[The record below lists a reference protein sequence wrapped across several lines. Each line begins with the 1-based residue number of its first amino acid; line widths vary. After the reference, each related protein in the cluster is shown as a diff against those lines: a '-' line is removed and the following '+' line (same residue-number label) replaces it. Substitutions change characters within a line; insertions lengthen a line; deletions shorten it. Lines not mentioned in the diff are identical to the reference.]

1 MPTDLIFSI
10 SVAGNTIGTKQA
22 GASMRHAVVAA
33 QSKGQRMTFDQFHA
47 LAALARLREGSR
59 AYKGAWLFFMH
70 KITQQDAAQQAGCRQ
85 STVSAAVRKIRA
97 AQRLANHGAD
107 RH

>member
-1 MPTDLIFSI
+1 M
-10 SVAGNTIGTKQA
+10 VAANTIGTKQA
-22 GASMRHAVVAA
+22 SVSIPHAVAVA
-33 QSKGQRMTFDQFHA
+33 QSKGLIMQFDQFEA
-47 LAALARLREGSR
+47 LAVLARLKQGGK
-59 AYKGAWLFFMH
+59 AWKGAWLFFVH
-70 KITQQDAAQQAGCRQ
+70 KSNQKIAAEQAGCRQ

>member
-1 MPTDLIFSI
+1 MP
-10 SVAGNTIGTKQA
+10 SVAVNTIGTKQA
-22 GASMRHAVVAA
+22 GASMPHAVAVA
-33 QSKGQRMTFDQFHA
+33 QFKGLIMRFDQFHA
-47 LAALARLREGSR
+47 LAALARLQESGKAWR
-59 AYKGAWLFFMH
+59 GAWLFFVH
-70 KITQQDAAQQAGCRQ
+70 KQTQQQAAQQAGCRQ

>member
-1 MPTDLIFSI
+1 MQ
-10 SVAGNTIGTKQA
+10 QA
-22 GASMRHAVVAA
+22 GASMRHAVAVALF
-33 QSKGQRMTFDQFHA
+33 KGLIMRFDQFHA
-47 LAALARLREGSR
+47 LAALARLKESGK
-59 AYKGAWLFFMH
+59 AWKGAWLFFMH
-70 KITQQDAAQQAGCRQ
+70 KITQVEAAKQAGCRQ

>member
-1 MPTDLIFSI
+1 MIRADIARSP
-10 SVAGNTIGTKQA
+10 VMQQA
-22 GASMRHAVVAA
+22 GASMRHAAAVALF
-33 QSKGQRMTFDQFHA
+33 KGLIMRFDQFHA
-47 LAALARLREGSR
+47 LAALARLQENSK

>member
-1 MPTDLIFSI
+1 MW
-10 SVAGNTIGTKQA
+10 QA
-22 GASMRHAVVAA
+22 GASMRPAVAVAR
-33 QSKGQRMTFDQFHA
+33 SKGQRMQLDQFQA
-47 LAALARLREGSR
+47 LAALARLQAGSK
-59 AYKGAWLFFMH
+59 AYK
-70 KITQQDAAQQAGCRQ
+70 AAQQVIVNRLTQQTAAELTQCRQ

>member
-1 MPTDLIFSI
+1 MHRCTMLWLLH
-10 SVAGNTIGTKQA
+10 NL
-22 GASMRHAVVAA
+22 R
-33 QSKGQRMTFDQFHA
+33 GQNMQFDQFEA
-47 LAALARLREGSR
+47 LAALARLKPGS
-59 AYKGAWLFFMH
+59 KAWLSAKLCIVFNR
-70 KITQQDAAQQAGCRQ
+70 TQQNAAALVECRQ

>member
-1 MPTDLIFSI
+1 M
-10 SVAGNTIGTKQA
+10 
-22 GASMRHAVVAA
+22 AVA
-33 QSKGQRMTFDQFHA
+33 QSKGLTMTFDQFHA
-47 LAALARLREGSR
+47 LAALARLKQGGK
-59 AYKGAWLFFMH
+59 AWQGAWLFFVH
-70 KITQQDAAQQAGCRQ
+70 KSSQQIAAQQAGCRQ

>member
-1 MPTDLIFSI
+1 M
-10 SVAGNTIGTKQA
+10 K
-22 GASMRHAVVAA
+22 
-33 QSKGQRMTFDQFHA
+33 FDQFHA
-47 LAALARLREGSR
+47 LAALARLREGSKAWR
-59 AYKGAWLFFMH
+59 SAWLFFVH
-70 KITQQDAAQQAGCRQ
+70 KQTQTEAAQQAGCRQ

>member
-1 MPTDLIFSI
+1 MLGRLMLLLSC
-10 SVAGNTIGTKQA
+10 SYL
-22 GASMRHAVVAA
+22 
-33 QSKGQRMTFDQFHA
+33 KGQIMTFDQFHA
-47 LAALARLREGSR
+47 LAALARLREGSK

>member
-1 MPTDLIFSI
+1 M
-10 SVAGNTIGTKQA
+10 Q
-22 GASMRHAVVAA
+22 
-33 QSKGQRMTFDQFHA
+33 FDQFHA
-47 LAALARLREGSR
+47 LARLARLQENSK
-59 AYKGAWLFFMH
+59 AWQGAWLFFMH
-70 KITQQDAAQQAGCRQ
+70 KVTQLEAAEQAGCRQ

>member
-1 MPTDLIFSI
+1 MQ
-10 SVAGNTIGTKQA
+10 QA
-22 GASMRHAVVAA
+22 GASMRPAADAA
-33 QSKGQRMTFDQFHA
+33 QSKGLRMTFDQFHA
-47 LAALARLREGSR
+47 LAALARLQENSK

-70 KITQQDAAQQAGCRQ
+70 KITQVEAAKQAGCRQ

>member
-1 MPTDLIFSI
+1 MQ
-10 SVAGNTIGTKQA
+10 QA
-22 GASMRHAVVAA
+22 GASMRPAVAVALF
-33 QSKGQRMTFDQFHA
+33 KGQRMTFDQFLA
-47 LAALARLREGSR
+47 LAALARLKESGKAWRS
-59 AYKGAWLFFMH
+59 AWLFFVH
-70 KITQQDAAQQAGCRQ
+70 KQTQQQAAEQAGCRQ